1 MKEYPDARDFFPLA
15 LPPTTK
21 KNEPVEGVI
30 SLLANFV

>member
-1 MKEYPDARDFFPLA
+1 MKEYPDARAFSLG

-21 KNEPVEGVI
+21 KNKPVEGVI